1 MRLLLALYFF
11 VLVNP
16 LVMGQRLVP
25 PIENYRIFEYKAA
38 SKNWDLAVSPEGE
51 LFVANNKGLLHFNG
65 EHWAFY
71 QLPNKTTI
79 RSVTWVRKRFIPDLM
94 RSLDIG
100 K

>member
-1 MRLLLALYFF
+1 MRPFVMLYF
-11 VLVNP
+11 LVWAFP
-16 LVMGQRLVP
+16 FASVGQNLVP

-79 RSVTWVRKRFIPDLM
+79 RS
-94 RSLDIG
+94 
-100 K
+100 

>member
-1 MRLLLALYFF
+1 MRLLIVLYFF

-65 EHWAFY
+65 SIGHFINSPIRL
-71 QLPNKTTI
+71 QL
-79 RSVTWVRKRFIPDLM
+79 DL
-94 RSLDIG
+94 
-100 K
+100 